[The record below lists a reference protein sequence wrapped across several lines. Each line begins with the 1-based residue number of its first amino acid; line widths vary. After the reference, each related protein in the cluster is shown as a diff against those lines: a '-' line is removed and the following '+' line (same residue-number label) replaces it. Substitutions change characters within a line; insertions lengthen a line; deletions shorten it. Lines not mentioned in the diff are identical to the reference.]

1 MSISKPFITVCQK
14 AIPADLSSKRSE
26 ENFIQDRKLSKYITT
41 PIYYVNGEAHIG
53 HAYTT
58 FIADTLARYERLKG
72 EDTFFL
78 TGTDEHGQKIEESAA
93 KNNKPTQQF
102 ADEISAT
109 FKNLWDEFGISYD
122 KFIRTTDEDHMRGVQ
137 KAFEVMY
144 EKGDIYKDFYE
155 GHYCVSCE
163 TFFPE
168 TQLVDG
174 EFCPDCGRSTNVVK
188 EESYFFK
195 LSKYEDKLLKYYEEH
210 PEFIMPK
217 SRANEVINF
226 VKGGLRDLSVT
237 RTSFSWGVKMPASI
251 NDDKHV
257 MYVWLD
263 ALLNYV
269 TALGYGSDEKL
280 MNYWPADVHFVGK
293 DILRF
298 HAIYWPAFL
307 MSLDLPL
314 PKHIGA
320 HGWWTRDGEKMS
332 KSKGN
337 VVSPKEVADAY
348 GVENLRY
355 FMLREVPFG
364 QDGDFSQRAFIDRI
378 NSELSND
385 LGNLLNRIIG
395 MSGKYSDFE
404 IDSVDVEKYHA
415 KEIAAMNSVLDSLDA
430 FLEKLQ
436 PHRYLEELWRLFAI
450 GNGVIQEYEPWV
462 KMKNGQKDEAL
473 ATVAVVANILAKAA
487 VMLHPVMPNT
497 TNTIADALAFEINTE
512 SYKELILDKKLLKVF
527 NIKKV
532 PPLFPRVEEPLMQ
545 EAPKAEPEPVA
556 KEQKKEEKK
565 VANKEEDN
573 LIEIGQFFET
583 SLKVGTVVEAEEVPK
598 SKKLL
603 KLQID
608 LGEEKNRQIV
618 AGIKEFYS
626 PDDLMGTQVCV
637 VANLKPAKL
646 MGIMSEGML
655 LAAKDE
661 DGLCLVRPEKPKK
674 AGTPIG

>member
-1 MSISKPFITVCQK
+1 M
-14 AIPADLSSKRSE
+14 
-26 ENFIQDRKLSKYITT
+26 SKYITT

-58 FIADTLARYERLKG
+58 FIADTMARYERLKG
-72 EDTFFL
+72 NETYFL

-93 KNNKPTQQF
+93 KAGKPTQEF

-109 FKNLWDEFGISYD
+109 FKTLWDEFEISYD
-122 KFIRTTDEDHMRGVQ
+122 QFIRTTDADHKRGVQ
-137 KAFEVMY
+137 KAFEVMI

-168 TQLVDG
+168 TQLEDG
-174 EFCPDCGRSTNVVK
+174 EFCPDCGRTTSIIK

-195 LSKYEDKLLKYYEEH
+195 LSKYEDRLLAHYENN
-210 PEFIMPK
+210 PDFILPR

-237 RTSFSWGVKMPASI
+237 RTSFKWGVPMPESL

-263 ALLNYV
+263 ALMNYV
-269 TALGYGSDEKL
+269 TALGYGKDDAN
-280 MNYWPADVHFVGK
+280 MNFWAGDTTHFVGK

-307 MSLDLPL
+307 MSLDMPL
-314 PKHIGA
+314 PTHIGA

-337 VVSPKEVADAY
+337 VIAPKEVADVY
-348 GVENLRY
+348 GAENLRY

-395 MSGKYSDFE
+395 MSGKYSEFE

-415 KEIAAMNSVLDSLDA
+415 KELNSMNEALANLDG
-430 FLEKLQ
+430 FMQKMQ
-436 PHRYLEELWRLFAI
+436 THRYLEELWKLFSI
-450 GNGVIQEYEPWV
+450 GNKAIEEHAPWT
-462 KMKNGQKDEAL
+462 KMKEDRKDEAL
-473 ATVAVVANILAKAA
+473 ATVALVANILAKASI
-487 VMLHPVMPNT
+487 MLSPVMPKT
-497 TNTIADALAFEINTE
+497 TATIADALSFEINNA
-512 SYKELILDKKLLKVF
+512 SYEELILGKKLLKLF

-532 PPLFPRVEEPLMQ
+532 PPLFPRVEEPLME
-545 EAPKAEPEPVA
+545 EAPKAEPNPP
-556 KEQKKEEKK
+556 KKEKAPTEASK
-565 VANKEEDN
+565 ANLDGAN

-583 SLKVGTVVEAEEVPK
+583 SLKVGTVLEAEEVPK

-603 KLQID
+603 KLQVS
-608 LGEEKNRQIV
+608 LGENDTRQVV

-626 PDDLMGTQVCV
+626 AESLVGTQVCV

-646 MGIMSEGML
+646 MGMMSEGML

>member
-1 MSISKPFITVCQK
+1 M
-14 AIPADLSSKRSE
+14 
-26 ENFIQDRKLSKYITT
+26 SKYITT

-58 FIADTLARYERLKG
+58 FIADTMARYEKLKG
-72 EDTFFL
+72 EDTYFL
-78 TGTDEHGQKIEESAA
+78 TGTDEHGQKIEESAQ
-93 KNNKPTQQF
+93 KNNKPTQEF

-109 FKNLWDEFGISYD
+109 FKNLWDEFEIEYD
-122 KFIRTTDEDHMRGVQ
+122 KFIRTTDAEHKRGVQ

-144 EKGDIYKDFYE
+144 AKGDIYKDFYE

-168 TQLVDG
+168 TQLIDG
-174 EFCPDCGRSTNVVK
+174 EFCPDCGRSTNIVK

-195 LSKYEDKLLKYYEEH
+195 LSKYEDALLKHYEEN
-210 PEFIMPK
+210 PEFILPR

-226 VKGGLRDLSVT
+226 VKSGLRDLSVT
-237 RTSFSWGVKMPASI
+237 RTSFTWGVKMPESL

-269 TALGYGSDEKL
+269 TALGYGSDEAK
-280 MNYWPADVHFVGK
+280 MAYWPASTQFVGK

-314 PKHIGA
+314 PKTIGA

-337 VVSPKEVADAY
+337 VISPKEVADAY
-348 GVENLRY
+348 GAENLRY

-364 QDGDFSQRAFIDRI
+364 QDGDFSQKAFIDRI

-395 MSGKYSDFE
+395 MSGKYSDYA
-404 IDSVDVEKYHA
+404 IDSKDVAKYHA
-415 KEIAAMNSVLDSLDA
+415 KELDAMNTVLDSLDP
-430 FLEKLQ
+430 LIEGLQ
-436 PHRYLEELWRLFAI
+436 THRYLEELWKLFTI
-450 GNGVIQEYEPWV
+450 GNKAIEEYAPWA
-462 KMKNGQKDEAL
+462 KMKEGKEDEAL
-473 ATVAVVANILAKAA
+473 ATVALVANILAKASL
-487 VMLHPVMPNT
+487 MLSPVMPKT
-497 TNTIADALAFEINTE
+497 AAIIADALSFEISTQ
-512 SYKELILDKKLLKVF
+512 SYNELVIDKKLLKLF

-532 PPLFPRVEEPLMQ
+532 PPLFPRIEEPLMP
-545 EAPKAEPEPVA
+545 EAPAAEPNKPTEEKAEP
-556 KEQKKEEKK
+556 QKEEKTT
-565 VANKEEDN
+565 EGDN

-583 SLKVGTVVEAEEVPK
+583 SLKVGTVIEAQEVPK

-608 LGEEKNRQIV
+608 LGADDIRQIV

-626 PDDLMGTQVCV
+626 AESLLNTQVCV

-646 MGIMSEGML
+646 MGIKSEGML

>member
-1 MSISKPFITVCQK
+1 M
-14 AIPADLSSKRSE
+14 
-26 ENFIQDRKLSKYITT
+26 SKYITT
-41 PIYYVNGEAHIG
+41 PIYYVNGEPHIG

-58 FIADTLARYERLKG
+58 FIADTIARYERLKG
-72 EDTFFL
+72 EETFFL
-78 TGTDEHGQKIEESAA
+78 TGTDEHGQKIEESAKKA
-93 KNNKPTQQF
+93 GKPTQEF

-122 KFIRTTDEDHMRGVQ
+122 KFIRTTDEEHKKGVQ
-137 KAFEVMY
+137 KAFLKMY
-144 EKGDIYKDFYE
+144 EKGDIYKGEYE

-168 TQLVDG
+168 TQLIDG
-174 EFCPDCGRSTNVVK
+174 EFCPDCGRSTTIVK

-195 LSKYEDKLLKYYEEH
+195 LSKYEKDLLKYYEEH
-210 PEFIMPK
+210 LDFILPK
-217 SRANEVINF
+217 SRANEVVNF
-226 VKGGLRDLSVT
+226 VKSGLRDLSVT
-237 RTSFSWGVKMPASI
+237 RTSFSWGVPLPKELGDP
-251 NDDKHV
+251 KHV

-269 TALGYGSDEKL
+269 TALGYGSDDTKLLEKF
-280 MNYWPADVHFVGK
+280 WPADVHLVGK

-314 PKHIGA
+314 PKHIAA

-337 VVSPKEVADAY
+337 VVHPKEVADAY

-364 QDGDFSQRAFIDRI
+364 QDGDFSQRALIDRI
-378 NSELSND
+378 NSDLSND

-395 MSGKYSDFE
+395 MSGKYSDFV
-404 IDSVDVEKYHA
+404 IDSKDVERFHA
-415 KEIAAMNSVLDSLDA
+415 KELEKVHSILESLDQYV
-430 FLEKLQ
+430 ENVQ
-436 PHRYLEELWRLFAI
+436 PHRYLEELWKLFVI
-450 GNGVIQEYEPWV
+450 GNGIIQESEPWA
-462 KMKNGQKDEAL
+462 KMKNGKVDEAL
-473 ATVAVVANILAKAA
+473 ATVALVANILAKAA
-487 VMLHPVMPNT
+487 IMLSPVMPKT
-497 TNTIADALAFEINTE
+497 AEKIAEALDIEIDTA
-512 SYKELILDKKLLKVF
+512 SYNALIVEKELLPLF
-527 NIKKV
+527 TIKKI
-532 PPLFPRVEEPLMQ
+532 PPLFPKIEEPLLP
-545 EAPKAEPEPVA
+545 EAPKAQPNETEESKA
-556 KEQKKEEKK
+556 KEEK
-565 VANKEEDN
+565 KEEDN

-583 SLKVGTVVEAEEVPK
+583 SLKVGTVIEAEEVPK

-603 KLQID
+603 KLLVD
-608 LGEEKNRQIV
+608 LGEEQPRQIV

-626 PDDLMGTQVCV
+626 PEELVNTQVCV

-646 MGIMSEGML
+646 MGIVSQGML

-661 DGLCLVRPEKPKK
+661 DGLCLIRPEKPKK
-674 AGTPIG
+674 PGTPIG

>member
-1 MSISKPFITVCQK
+1 M
-14 AIPADLSSKRSE
+14 
-26 ENFIQDRKLSKYITT
+26 SKYITT

-58 FIADTLARYERLKG
+58 FIADTISRYEKLKG
-72 EDTFFL
+72 NKTYFL
-78 TGTDEHGQKIEESAA
+78 TGTDEHGQKIEESAQ
-93 KNNKPTQQF
+93 KNNKPTQEF

-109 FKNLWDEFGISYD
+109 FKNLWDEFEIGYD
-122 KFIRTTDEDHMRGVQ
+122 KFIRTTDESHKIGVK
-137 KAFEVMY
+137 KAFETMY
-144 EKGDIYKDFYE
+144 AKGDIYKDFYE

-168 TQLVDG
+168 TQLVDS
-174 EFCPDCGRSTNVVK
+174 EFCPDCGRATNVIK

-195 LSKYEDKLLKYYEEH
+195 LSKYEDKLLKLYEEN
-210 PEFIMPK
+210 PDFILPR

-237 RTSFSWGVKMPASI
+237 RTSFSWGVKMPESL

-263 ALLNYV
+263 ALMNYV
-269 TALGYGSDEKL
+269 TALGYGTDDEN
-280 MNYWPADVHFVGK
+280 MNFWPASMQVVGK

-314 PKHIGA
+314 PKHIGV

-337 VVSPKEVADAY
+337 VISPKQVADAY

-395 MSGKYSDFE
+395 MSGKYSDFV
-404 IDSVDVEKYHA
+404 IDSVDVKKFHS
-415 KEIAAMNSVLDSLDA
+415 KELESMNEALSNLDS
-430 FLEKLQ
+430 FMQ
-436 PHRYLEELWRLFAI
+436 NMQTHRYLEELWKLFSI
-450 GNGVIQEYEPWV
+450 GNKAIEEYAPWA
-462 KMKNGQKDEAL
+462 KMKENKKDEAL
-473 ATVAVVANILAKAA
+473 ATVALVANILAKASI
-487 VMLHPVMPNT
+487 MLSPIMPKT
-497 TNTIADALAFEINTE
+497 TSTIANALNFEINNN
-512 SYKELILDKKLLKVF
+512 SYNEFIINKELLKLF
-527 NIKKV
+527 TIEKV
-532 PPLFPRVEEPLMQ
+532 PPLFPRVEEPLME
-545 EAPKAEPEPVA
+545 EAPVA
-556 KEQKKEEKK
+556 QPNPPKIDKKKDIESNDSKEK
-565 VANKEEDN
+565 DN

-583 SLKVGTVVEAEEVPK
+583 SLKVGTVIKAEEVPK

-603 KLQID
+603 KLQVDIGD
-608 LGEEKNRQIV
+608 ESPRQVV

-626 PDDLMGTQVCV
+626 AESLIETQVCV

-646 MGIMSEGML
+646 MGMLSEGML

-661 DGLCLVRPEKPKK
+661 DGLCLIRPEKPKK
-674 AGTPIG
+674 VGTLIG